1 VKIAVCLYGLAG
13 DEVSSTSGII
23 TVEPSRSYRNYM
35 EVLFQ
40 GYDVDFFLH
49 SWSVDS
55 KDILLDLYKPKS
67 SIIENQIDFS
77 GHSLEEYSLKH
88 LETYKKIFATEEN
101 IHSFLSERY
110 IFNSHSRWYSTSKSL
125 EIMNDYSKDKNLH
138 YDWVFQTRMDLFFRE
153 RLPFEKLNNNYFYTS
168 PRFEMDSDLAINDV
182 WFLSNQKNAELF
194 SKIYDNIFDYS
205 IWTHSAAKQHVDSFG
220 TSIEFYPEVSHGRK
234 NYWLMREVLIQEKA
248 KKIPFF
254 KRLVRFILHRILGI
268 TSSFE
273 SLLKKIILKLS

>member
-13 DEVSSTSGII
+13 GEVNSTSGVI
-23 TVEPSRSYRNYM
+23 TVEPSRSCKNYM

-55 KDILLDLYKPKS
+55 KDTLLDLYKPKS

-77 GHSLEEYSLKH
+77 RYSLDDYSLKH
-88 LETYKKIFATEEN
+88 IETYKKIFATEKN
-101 IHSFLSERY
+101 IHSFLSEKY
-110 IFNSHSRWYSTSKSL
+110 IFNTHSRWYSSSKCL
-125 EIMNDYSKDKNLH
+125 EIMNDYSKDQNLQ
-138 YDWVFQTRMDLFFRE
+138 YDWVFQTRMDLFYRE
-153 RLPFEKLNNNYFYTS
+153 GLPFEKLNNEYFYTS
-168 PRFEMDSDLAINDV
+168 PRFEMDADLAINDV

-205 IWTHSAAKQHVDSFG
+205 IWPHSAAKQHVDSFG
-220 TSIEFYPEVSHGRK
+220 ASIEFYPELSHGRK

-248 KKIPFF
+248 KKIPFYTI
-254 KRLVRFILHRILGI
+254 LVKKILLRILGF

-273 SLLKKIILKLS
+273 SFLKKIISKLS